1 MFVKNEYKMT
11 PSIKNLQYLVAL
23 KKTNHFSN
31 AAKECFVSASTFSAG
46 IAKLENDLQVKL
58 VERNNKNVRFTSAG
72 NRITKQAMSVLAEMN
87 VLVSTSKL
95 DFFESEI
102 TIGVIPTISTYI
114 LPNFLSNINQSHP
127 KLKVSFKEDTSENLL
142 KHLDQ
147 AKIDFAIFAFPYELP
162 DYIESFQVFADP
174 IYFIQHKSRKSKE
187 IDNGSLLM
195 LEQGHC
201 LRSHILQNNEIS
213 SKHISNF
220 SCTSISTLVAMVDTN
235 IGVSFLPR
243 MAIDFGILSHYPNI
257 NIDLE
262 STKAKR
268 DIGVIYRKNNP
279 QEDNIKKLAALLKMV

>member
-1 MFVKNEYKMT
+1 A
-11 PSIKNLQYLVAL
+11 I
-23 KKTNHFSN
+23 
-31 AAKECFVSASTFSAG
+31 
-46 IAKLENDLQVKL
+46 
-58 VERNNKNVRFTSAG
+58 
-72 NRITKQAMSVLAEMN
+72 SVLAEMN

-102 TIGVIPTISTYI
+102 AIGVIPTISTYI
-114 LPNFLSNINQSHP
+114 LPNFLSNITQSYP

-142 KHLDQ
+142 KQLDQ
-147 AKIDFAIFAFPYELP
+147 AKIDFAIFAFPYEMP
-162 DYIESFQVFADP
+162 EFIESFQVFADP
-174 IYFIQHKSRKSKE
+174 IYFIQHKNRKSKA

-213 SKHISNF
+213 TKHISNF

-257 NIDLE
+257 NIDLK

-268 DIGVIYRKNNP
+268 DIGVIYRKNNQ
-279 QEDNIKKLAALLKMV
+279 QEENIKKLAALLKAG

>member
-1 MFVKNEYKMT
+1 
-11 PSIKNLQYLVAL
+11 
-23 KKTNHFSN
+23 
-31 AAKECFVSASTFSAG
+31 
-46 IAKLENDLQVKL
+46 
-58 VERNNKNVRFTSAG
+58 
-72 NRITKQAMSVLAEMN
+72 MN